1 MENFCGLAKQNYY
14 NNCIFHRIIK
24 QFMVQTG
31 DPTGIGTGGESLWG
45 GEFED
50 EFHPKLKVSHQV
62 FKGVARGSAG
72 GLYRETPLALVPAS
86 SPCGVSNLKTNF
98 ILN

>member
-1 MENFCGLAKQNYY
+1 MVLHQFFFRECPKTVENFCGLAKQNYY

-50 EFHPKLKVSHQV
+50 EFHPKLKVSHRG
-62 FKGVARGSAG
+62 FKGDCAGVCKGSLGIFG
-72 GLYRETPLALVPAS
+72 GL
-86 SPCGVSNLKTNF
+86 
-98 ILN
+98 

>member
-1 MENFCGLAKQNYY
+1 MILHQIFFRECPKTVENFCGLAKQNYY

-24 QFMVQTG
+24 QFMIQTG

-50 EFHPKLKVSHQV
+50 EFHPKLKVSYRG
-62 FKGVARGSAG
+62 FERGCAGVRS
-72 GLYRETPLALVPAS
+72 TPH
-86 SPCGVSNLKTNF
+86 C
-98 ILN
+98 

>member
-50 EFHPKLKVSHQV
+50 EFHPKLKVSHRG
-62 FKGVARGSAG
+62 FKRGCAG
-72 GLYRETPLALVPAS
+72 PQGFVGSPLGS
-86 SPCGVSNLKTNF
+86 IK
-98 ILN
+98 

>member
-1 MENFCGLAKQNYY
+1 
-14 NNCIFHRIIK
+14 
-24 QFMVQTG
+24 MVQTG

-72 GLYRETPLALVPAS
+72 GLYRVGRA
-86 SPCGVSNLKTNF
+86 
-98 ILN
+98 I